1 MANFQRDFLPVDK
14 ESRRQ
19 PRCEFH
25 LPVSIIGMNV
35 EARILDFSL
44 VGFYIQLDCSSAISE
59 GQFLRLALRFPGE
72 RNLSIIKVRV
82 ERIEAQGVGC
92 AFVDL
97 DPATQELIEKN
108 FDIFSATLP
117 IQ

>member
-1 MANFQRDFLPVDK
+1 MVKFQRNLLPV
-14 ESRRQ
+14 ERECRRH
-19 PRCEFH
+19 PRFEFH

-35 EARILDFSL
+35 QARILDFSL
-44 VGFYIQLDCSSAISE
+44 VGFYIQVDGTSSISE

-82 ERIEAQGVGC
+82 ERIEAQGIGC

-97 DPATQELIEKN
+97 DPATQALIERN